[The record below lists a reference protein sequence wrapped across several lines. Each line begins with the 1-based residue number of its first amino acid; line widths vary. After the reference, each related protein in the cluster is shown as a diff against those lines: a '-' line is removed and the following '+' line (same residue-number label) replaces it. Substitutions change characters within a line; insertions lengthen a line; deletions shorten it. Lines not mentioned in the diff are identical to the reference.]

1 MASYINVTN
10 RFLNQDK
17 RYSEAI
23 VMTCPAIIDE
33 GSQRANIGPTY
44 IKSGDAW
51 TAQTIERDTIIQKVY
66 IIIDE
71 AFPSGATISV
81 DIAGTAYLTDVAAD
95 ATGLTVSTTED
106 VLIKNPQTITV
117 GITSGST
124 GTEVQTGVARVVVD
138 TVHPSLKNGQYAAG

>member
-1 MASYINVTN
+1 MMAYVNVTN

-17 RYSEAI
+17 RYSEAV

-44 IKSGDAW
+44 ITSGDAW
-51 TAQTIERDTIIQKVY
+51 TAQTIESDTIIQKVY
-66 IIIDE
+66 LIIDE
-71 AFPSGATISV
+71 AFPANTTISV
-81 DIAGTAYLTDVAAD
+81 DIAGTAYLTDVD
-95 ATGLTVSTTED
+95 GSVEDMTTSTTED

-117 GITSGST
+117 GVVNGPA
-124 GTEVQTGVARVVVD
+124 GTEIQTGVARVVIE

>member
-1 MASYINVTN
+1 MSQFVNVTN
-10 RFLNQDK
+10 RFLNENK
-17 RYSEAI
+17 RYSEAV

-51 TAQTIERDTIIQKVY
+51 TANTIEADTIIQKVY
-66 IIIDE
+66 LIIDE

-81 DIAGTAYLTDVAAD
+81 DIAGTSYLSAVAAD

-106 VLIKNPQTITV
+106 VLIKNGQTITV
-117 GITSGST
+117 GITSGT
-124 GTEVQTGVARVVVD
+124 VGTEVQTGVARVVVD
-138 TVHPSLKNGQYAAG
+138 TVHPSLKNGQYAVG